1 MLLHLE
7 LRKAIARH
15 LLQDDALSALMN
27 GPIRA
32 KLGNTIPPNVT
43 WGGKRTISQSPFIV
57 YDSCYFESS
66 DISVTLECGV
76 EVVL

>member
-1 MLLHLE
+1 MLLHIE

-32 KLGNTIPPNVT
+32 KLGSTIPANVT
-43 WGGKRTISQSPFIV
+43 WGGKLVTI
-57 YDSCYFESS
+57 YDVVAVIIRYFSY
-66 DISVTLECGV
+66 IECGV